1 MPLYIFCTIEHYS
14 DLADVT
20 LESHSLIITSGQS
33 IRLLWDKTS
42 VIPSSDEALK
52 LDISLEEFKVSF
64 NNKLELVTKVQI
76 ASGIDNTGDI
86 RVKLPIFFYNEIAP
100 QSNTSTYSIVL
111 IQISV
116 NATNARDSA
125 NPYYNSLQHINN
137 NNAMKPGK
145 WTHVLFRRII
155 RLRDAG
161 LCSQWKGT
169 VSNHPTSFEGVDACP
184 CTRRQA
190 DLPMS
195 SYAQRRTPGK
205 KLIDRFLHGRGSVC
219 YEPKGMTRSV
229 KPIVSMLDEIA

>member
-1 MPLYIFCTIEHYS
+1 MPYIFYTIEHYS

-20 LESHSLIITSGQS
+20 LNSQSLTITSGQS

-42 VIPSSDEALK
+42 LIPSSNEALK

-64 NNKLELVTKVQI
+64 NSKLELITKVQI

-86 RVKLPIFFYNEIAP
+86 MVKLPIFYYNERTSE
-100 QSNTSTYSIVL
+100 SNTSPYSIVL

-116 NATNARDSA
+116 NASNAKDSA
-125 NPYYNSLQHINN
+125 NPYYNLLQHINN
-137 NNAMKPGK
+137 DNAMKPGK

-155 RLRDAG
+155 RLRSGDAR
-161 LCSQWKGT
+161 LCSQWKDT
-169 VSNHPTSFEGVDACP
+169 DSNHPTSFEGVDACP

-195 SYAQRRTPGK
+195 SYVQRRTPGK
-205 KLIDRFLHGRGSVC
+205 KIIDRFLHGRGSVC
-219 YEPKGMTRSV
+219 YEPKSMTRSV
-229 KPIVSMLDEIA
+229 KPCVSILD